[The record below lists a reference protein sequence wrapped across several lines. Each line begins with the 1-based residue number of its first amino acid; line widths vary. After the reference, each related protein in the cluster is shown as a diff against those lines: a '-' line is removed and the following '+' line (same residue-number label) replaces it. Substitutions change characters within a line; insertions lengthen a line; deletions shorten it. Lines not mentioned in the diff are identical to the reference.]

1 MKKLGLIVTFCTFLC
16 VGAGTAWANSEVI
29 GHVRTAEGETRL
41 VRDETRQAANIGD
54 EVYLRDVIET
64 GADGAIGI
72 TFIDNSVFSA
82 GPNSSI
88 VLEQFEFDSAEFK
101 GNLLAR
107 MDRGTLSVV
116 SGDIART
123 SPEAMKI
130 KTPTAILGVRGTTF
144 LVRVSVISSSIN
156 LPNQPSQ
163 STTHSYGGISRP
175 GVQIRCRLRVN
186 G

>member
-1 MKKLGLIVTFCTFLC
+1 MKQLFLFAAIWTFLC
-16 VGAGTAWANSEVI
+16 TGFAWANSDVI
-29 GHVRTAEGETRL
+29 GHVRTAEGKAHLLRNEA
-41 VRDETRQAANIGD
+41 RQAVKIGD
-54 EVYLRDVIET
+54 EVRRQDVVET
-64 GADGAIGI
+64 GADGSIGI
-72 TFIDNSVFSA
+72 TFVDNTVFSA

-88 VLEQFEFDSAEFK
+88 ALEQFAFNSAEFK

-144 LVRVSVISSSIN
+144 LVRVEN
-156 LPNQPSQ
+156 
-163 STTHSYGGISRP
+163 
-175 GVQIRCRLRVN
+175 
-186 G
+186 